1 MATEQKEIPGGDEG
15 LDQPFIP
22 GTAYKTAEEA
32 AKGIT
37 ELNSL
42 LGKQG
47 NEMGTLRKQ
56 VETLSEVLKTVTAQK
71 QEKAEPKEAAPDY
84 DNQVEAI
91 NNQIMGLD
99 PLADGYQKDLAVLI
113 TKSQK
118 LAAMGQHDKT
128 LNAASDIFKKELDER
143 DIKQTHKEFF
153 SKNPDFNTPEMQA
166 RIKEKMASD
175 TTGMSDPLAAY
186 REIQR
191 DDIAAE
197 VQQIKAERDELAKRL
212 DLMEGKNQT
221 GPVIT
226 KAQVPGRQQTS
237 KPQKATGADLD
248 AGMRA
253 ALEAAVQQGG

>member
-1 MATEQKEIPGGDEG
+1 MLPEQNVAPGGEVG
-15 LDQPFIP
+15 TEQPFIP
-22 GTAYKTAEEA
+22 GTSYKTADEA

-47 NEMGTLRKQ
+47 NEMGTLRNQ
-56 VETLSEVLKTVTAQK
+56 VNILSEALKSVTAQK
-71 QEKAEPKEAAPDY
+71 QGPAQPQAQAPDY
-84 DNQVEAI
+84 DSQVEAI
-91 NNQIMGLD
+91 NKEIVSLD
-99 PLADGYQKDLAVLI
+99 PLADGYQKDLATLI

-128 LNAASDIFKKELDER
+128 LNAASDIFRKELDER

-166 RIKEKMASD
+166 RIKEYLAND

-197 VQQIKAERDELAKRL
+197 AQQIKAERDELVKRL

-226 KAQVPGRQQTS
+226 KAQAPGRQQTS

-253 ALEAAVQQGG
+253 ALAAVSEQGG